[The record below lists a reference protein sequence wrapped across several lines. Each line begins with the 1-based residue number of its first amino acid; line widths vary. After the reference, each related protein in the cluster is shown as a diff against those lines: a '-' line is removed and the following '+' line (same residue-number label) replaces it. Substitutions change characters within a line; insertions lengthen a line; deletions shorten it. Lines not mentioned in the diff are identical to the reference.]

1 MGDQRPPGKG
11 KHGLVGPAHPPA
23 LPACKDHPEYPHDA
37 PFRFADQ
44 WPKPKLMQGK
54 AQARMSP
61 TRKAF
66 LRGLFAA
73 LPMTIVVGP
82 FALLFGVVATEAGLN
97 VFETMLFSVSVF
109 AGASQFA
116 ALQTMQENAPVL
128 VVLATALAVN
138 LRMVMYSV
146 TLAPHFGTL
155 PLRSRALMAYFL
167 VDQSFATTVAEIDR
181 NPTMTAAEKH
191 AVFFG
196 AVVAVAPL
204 WFLASLAG
212 GMIGQA
218 IPPEY
223 ALDFALPITFLA
235 MVAPMLRSLPH
246 LVAAGVSIL
255 LSLLLAGLPWG
266 TGLLI
271 AAGVAMAAGAM
282 LEQRLERRG

>member
-1 MGDQRPPGKG
+1 MTPVR
-11 KHGLVGPAHPPA
+11 H
-23 LPACKDHPEYPHDA
+23 
-37 PFRFADQ
+37 
-44 WPKPKLMQGK
+44 
-54 AQARMSP
+54 
-61 TRKAF
+61 AF
-66 LRGLFAA
+66 LRGLIAA
-73 LPMTIVVGP
+73 LPMTVVVGP

-146 TLAPHFGTL
+146 TLAPHFGAL

-181 NPTMTAAEKH
+181 KPEMTAAEKR

-204 WFLASLAG
+204 WFVASLVGA
-212 GMIGQA
+212 MIGRA
-218 IPPEY
+218 IPEDY

-235 MVAPMLRSLPH
+235 MVAPMLRSVPH

-255 LSLLLAGLPWG
+255 LSLLLAGMPYG
-266 TGLLI
+266 TGLLV
-271 AAGVAMAAGAM
+271 AASVAMVVGAGV
-282 LEQRLERRG
+282 ERWREGRG

>member
-1 MGDQRPPGKG
+1 
-11 KHGLVGPAHPPA
+11 
-23 LPACKDHPEYPHDA
+23 
-37 PFRFADQ
+37 
-44 WPKPKLMQGK
+44 
-54 AQARMSP
+54 MSP
-61 TRKAF
+61 IRKAF
-66 LRGLFAA
+66 LRGVISA
-73 LPMTIVVGP
+73 LPMTVVVGP

-97 VFETMLFSVSVF
+97 VVETMLFSVSVF

-146 TLAPHFGTL
+146 TLAPHFGEL

-181 NPTMTAAEKH
+181 NPAMTALEKR
-191 AVFFG
+191 AVFYG

-212 GMIGQA
+212 GLIGQA
-218 IPPEY
+218 IPPDY

-255 LSLLLAGLPWG
+255 LSLALVGMPYG
-266 TGLLI
+266 TGLLV
-271 AAGVAMAAGAM
+271 AASVAMAAGAG
-282 LEQRLERRG
+282 LERWREIRRA

>member
-1 MGDQRPPGKG
+1 MTS
-11 KHGLVGPAHPPA
+11 
-23 LPACKDHPEYPHDA
+23 
-37 PFRFADQ
+37 
-44 WPKPKLMQGK
+44 
-54 AQARMSP
+54 ARH
-61 TRKAF
+61 AF
-66 LRGLFAA
+66 LRGLLAA
-73 LPMTIVVGP
+73 LPMTVVVGP

-97 VFETMLFSVSVF
+97 VIEAMLFSVSVF

-181 NPTMTAAEKH
+181 NPAMTAEEKR

-212 GMIGQA
+212 AMIGRA

-246 LVAAGVSIL
+246 LAAAGVSIL
-255 LSLLLAGLPWG
+255 LSLLLAGLPYG

-271 AAGVAMAAGAM
+271 AAAGAM
-282 LEQRLERRG
+282 TVGALIDRGLEVRRA

>member
-1 MGDQRPPGKG
+1 MT
-11 KHGLVGPAHPPA
+11 
-23 LPACKDHPEYPHDA
+23 PH
-37 PFRFADQ
+37 R
-44 WPKPKLMQGK
+44 
-54 AQARMSP
+54 
-61 TRKAF
+61 TAF
-66 LRGLFAA
+66 LRGLLAA
-73 LPMTIVVGP
+73 LPMTVVVGP

-97 VFETMLFSVSVF
+97 VAEAMLFSVSVF

-146 TLAPHFGTL
+146 TLAPHFGEL

-181 NPTMTAAEKH
+181 RPGMTAQEKR

-204 WFLASLAG
+204 WFMASLAG
-212 GMIGQA
+212 AMIGRA
-218 IPPEY
+218 IPPDY

-246 LVAAGVSIL
+246 LAAAGVSIVMAL
-255 LSLLLAGLPWG
+255 ALAGMPYG
-266 TGLLI
+266 TGLLV
-271 AAGVAMAAGAM
+271 AASVAMAVGAG
-282 LEQRLERRG
+282 LERWLELRRG

>member
-1 MGDQRPPGKG
+1 MT
-11 KHGLVGPAHPPA
+11 
-23 LPACKDHPEYPHDA
+23 PH
-37 PFRFADQ
+37 R
-44 WPKPKLMQGK
+44 
-54 AQARMSP
+54 
-61 TRKAF
+61 TAF
-66 LRGLFAA
+66 LRGLLAA
-73 LPMTIVVGP
+73 LPMVVVVGP

-97 VFETMLFSVSVF
+97 VAETMLFSVSVF

-116 ALQTMQENAPVL
+116 ALQTMQENAPAL

-146 TLAPHFGTL
+146 TLAPHFGEL

-167 VDQSFATTVAEIDR
+167 VDQSFATTMAEIDR
-181 NPTMTAAEKH
+181 RPAMTAQEKR
-191 AVFFG
+191 AVFYG

-212 GMIGQA
+212 ALIGRA
-218 IPPEY
+218 IPPDY

-255 LSLLLAGLPWG
+255 LSLLLAGMPYG
-266 TGLLI
+266 TGLLV
-271 AAGVAMAAGAM
+271 AASIAMAAGAG
-282 LEQRLERRG
+282 LERWLEGRRA

>member
-1 MGDQRPPGKG
+1 MTS
-11 KHGLVGPAHPPA
+11 
-23 LPACKDHPEYPHDA
+23 
-37 PFRFADQ
+37 
-44 WPKPKLMQGK
+44 
-54 AQARMSP
+54 ARH
-61 TRKAF
+61 AF
-66 LRGLFAA
+66 LRGLMAA
-73 LPMTIVVGP
+73 LPMTVVVEP

-97 VFETMLFSVSVF
+97 VIEAMLFSISVF

-146 TLAPHFGTL
+146 TLAPHFGEL

-181 NPTMTAAEKH
+181 NPAMTAQEKR

-212 GMIGQA
+212 ALIGRA

-246 LVAAGVSIL
+246 LAAAGVSIL
-255 LSLLLAGLPWG
+255 LSLVLAGLPYG

-271 AAGVAMAAGAM
+271 AAAGAM
-282 LEQRLERRG
+282 TVGALIDRWLEVRRA

>member
-1 MGDQRPPGKG
+1 MTS
-11 KHGLVGPAHPPA
+11 
-23 LPACKDHPEYPHDA
+23 
-37 PFRFADQ
+37 
-44 WPKPKLMQGK
+44 
-54 AQARMSP
+54 ARH
-61 TRKAF
+61 AF
-66 LRGLFAA
+66 LRGLLAA
-73 LPMTIVVGP
+73 LPMTVVVGP

-97 VFETMLFSVSVF
+97 VIEAMLFSVSVF

-146 TLAPHFGTL
+146 TLAPHFGEL

-181 NPTMTAAEKH
+181 TPAMTAEEKR

-212 GMIGQA
+212 AMIGQA

-246 LVAAGVSIL
+246 LAAAGVSIL
-255 LSLLLAGLPWG
+255 LSLVLAGLPYG

-271 AAGVAMAAGAM
+271 AAAVAMTVGALIDRW
-282 LEQRLERRG
+282 LEVRRA

>member
-1 MGDQRPPGKG
+1 MTS
-11 KHGLVGPAHPPA
+11 
-23 LPACKDHPEYPHDA
+23 
-37 PFRFADQ
+37 
-44 WPKPKLMQGK
+44 
-54 AQARMSP
+54 ARH
-61 TRKAF
+61 AF
-66 LRGLFAA
+66 LRGLLAA
-73 LPMTIVVGP
+73 LPMTVVVGP

-97 VFETMLFSVSVF
+97 VIEAMLFSVSVF

-181 NPTMTAAEKH
+181 NPAMTAEEKR
-191 AVFFG
+191 AVFLG

-212 GMIGQA
+212 AMIGRA

-246 LVAAGVSIL
+246 LAAAGVSIL
-255 LSLLLAGLPWG
+255 LSLLLAGLPYG

-271 AAGVAMAAGAM
+271 AAAGAM
-282 LEQRLERRG
+282 TVGALIDRWLEVRRA

>member
-1 MGDQRPPGKG
+1 MT
-11 KHGLVGPAHPPA
+11 
-23 LPACKDHPEYPHDA
+23 PH
-37 PFRFADQ
+37 R
-44 WPKPKLMQGK
+44 
-54 AQARMSP
+54 
-61 TRKAF
+61 TAF
-66 LRGLFAA
+66 LRGLLAA
-73 LPMTIVVGP
+73 LPMVVVVGP

-97 VFETMLFSVSVF
+97 VAETMLFSVSVF

-146 TLAPHFGTL
+146 TLAPHFGEL

-167 VDQSFATTVAEIDR
+167 VDQSFATTMAEIDR
-181 NPTMTAAEKH
+181 RPAMTAQEKR
-191 AVFFG
+191 AVFYG

-212 GMIGQA
+212 ALIGRA
-218 IPPEY
+218 IPPDY

-255 LSLLLAGLPWG
+255 LSLLLAGMPYG
-266 TGLLI
+266 TGLLV
-271 AAGVAMAAGAM
+271 AASIAMAAGAG
-282 LEQRLERRG
+282 LERWLEGRRA

>member
-1 MGDQRPPGKG
+1 
-11 KHGLVGPAHPPA
+11 
-23 LPACKDHPEYPHDA
+23 
-37 PFRFADQ
+37 
-44 WPKPKLMQGK
+44 
-54 AQARMSP
+54 MSP

-116 ALQTMQENAPVL
+116 ALETMQENAPVL

>member
-1 MGDQRPPGKG
+1 
-11 KHGLVGPAHPPA
+11 
-23 LPACKDHPEYPHDA
+23 
-37 PFRFADQ
+37 
-44 WPKPKLMQGK
+44 
-54 AQARMSP
+54 MSP
-61 TRKAF
+61 IRKAF
-66 LRGLFAA
+66 LRGVVSA
-73 LPMTIVVGP
+73 LPMTVVVGP

-97 VFETMLFSVSVF
+97 VVETMLFSVSVF

-146 TLAPHFGTL
+146 TLAPHFGEL

-181 NPTMTAAEKH
+181 NPAMTALEKR

-212 GMIGQA
+212 GLVGQA
-218 IPPEY
+218 IPPDY

-255 LSLLLAGLPWG
+255 LSLVLAGMPYG
-266 TGLLI
+266 TGLLV
-271 AAGVAMAAGAM
+271 AASIAMAAGAG
-282 LEQRLERRG
+282 LERWLEVRRKVGRA

>member
-1 MGDQRPPGKG
+1 MTRRQPS
-11 KHGLVGPAHPPA
+11 
-23 LPACKDHPEYPHDA
+23 PE
-37 PFRFADQ
+37 R
-44 WPKPKLMQGK
+44 
-54 AQARMSP
+54 
-61 TRKAF
+61 TAF
-66 LRGLFAA
+66 LRGLLAA
-73 LPMTIVVGP
+73 LPMTVVVGP

-97 VFETMLFSVSVF
+97 VAETMLFSVSVF

-116 ALQTMQENAPVL
+116 AMQTMQENAPVL

-146 TLAPHFGTL
+146 TLAPHFGEL

-181 NPTMTAAEKH
+181 RPGMDAREKR

-204 WFLASLAG
+204 WFVASLAG
-212 GMIGQA
+212 AMIGRA
-218 IPPEY
+218 IPPDY

-255 LSLLLAGLPWG
+255 LSLVLAGMPYG
-266 TGLLI
+266 TGLLV
-271 AAGVAMAAGAM
+271 AAAIAMAAGAG
-282 LEQRLERRG
+282 LERWLEVRRKVGRA

>member
-1 MGDQRPPGKG
+1 
-11 KHGLVGPAHPPA
+11 
-23 LPACKDHPEYPHDA
+23 
-37 PFRFADQ
+37 
-44 WPKPKLMQGK
+44 
-54 AQARMSP
+54 MSP
-61 TRKAF
+61 IRKAF
-66 LRGLFAA
+66 LRGVISA
-73 LPMTIVVGP
+73 LPMTVVVGP

-97 VFETMLFSVSVF
+97 VVETMLFSVSVF

-146 TLAPHFGTL
+146 TLAPHFGEL

-181 NPTMTAAEKH
+181 NPAMTALEKR
-191 AVFFG
+191 AVFYG

-212 GMIGQA
+212 GLIGQA
-218 IPPEY
+218 IPPDY

-255 LSLLLAGLPWG
+255 LSLALVGMPYG
-266 TGLLI
+266 TGLLV
-271 AAGVAMAAGAM
+271 AASVAMAAGAG
-282 LEQRLERRG
+282 LERWLEMRRA

>member
-1 MGDQRPPGKG
+1 MTS
-11 KHGLVGPAHPPA
+11 
-23 LPACKDHPEYPHDA
+23 
-37 PFRFADQ
+37 
-44 WPKPKLMQGK
+44 
-54 AQARMSP
+54 ARH
-61 TRKAF
+61 AF
-66 LRGLFAA
+66 LRGLLAA
-73 LPMTIVVGP
+73 LPMTVVVGP

-97 VFETMLFSVSVF
+97 VIEAMLFSVSVF

-146 TLAPHFGTL
+146 TLAPHFGEL

-181 NPTMTAAEKH
+181 NPAMTAQEKR

-212 GMIGQA
+212 ALIGRA

-246 LVAAGVSIL
+246 LAAAGASIL
-255 LSLLLAGLPWG
+255 LSLVLAGLPYG

-271 AAGVAMAAGAM
+271 AAAGAM
-282 LEQRLERRG
+282 TVGALIDRWLEVRRA